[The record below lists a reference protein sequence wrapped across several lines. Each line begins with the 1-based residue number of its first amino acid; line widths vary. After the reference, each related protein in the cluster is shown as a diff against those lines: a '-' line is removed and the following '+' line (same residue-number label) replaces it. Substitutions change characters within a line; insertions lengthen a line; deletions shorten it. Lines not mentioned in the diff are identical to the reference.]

1 MNKDENLN
9 RRIYGIH
16 FTPIEIFN
24 AYILPQIGNILYD
37 YTWIDLYCGEGNL
50 ILPILN
56 LIPKQDRQSFFK
68 EHILCYDINPKAVE
82 KAVDNAVSYGIPK
95 DLAEE
100 NIKVEDTL
108 KNYPNIISN
117 YPIFHITNPPYLYL
131 GYIRKHKEAS
141 NELEYF
147 TGINKGYQDLYQIA
161 LINDLRHEIADMI
174 YIIPSNFLFSDSGT
188 NKIRLDFLKHYKIN
202 SCYIFE
208 KKIFDYTGTNVLIA
222 SFERTKFL
230 NNKIE
235 FEAYKINSHI
245 QKKSYKLYEDNNFKP
260 NNEYQEYIRRNFKR
274 DHLNVKF
281 YLTHKEIEENKGNKE
296 ILLLNSKNYKHGEYT
311 KETFYINDTLKE
323 KIMSN
328 PLFIRTVDTGSIN
341 GKAGIYSIYDEFKT
355 NGIFVDGPT
364 YRTNPIQI
372 FIEPRLTVKES
383 YILMKLFNNVLND
396 LRETTSGDFMTTYKY
411 TDNPKYIRKYLGLKQ
426 VKEILTTISIKE
438 LRYTQEVI
446 EQLKHSYWLPLFLFC

>member
-446 EQLKHSYWLPLFLFC
+446 EQLKHSY

>member
-281 YLTHKEIEENKGNKE
+281 YLTYKEIEENKGNKE

-372 FIEPRLTVKES
+372 FIEPRLTLKES

-446 EQLKHSYWLPLFLFC
+446 EQLKHSY

>member
-281 YLTHKEIEENKGNKE
+281 YLTYKEIEENKGNKE

-372 FIEPRLTVKES
+372 FIEPRLTLKES

>member
-37 YTWIDLYCGEGNL
+37 YTWVDLYCGEGNL

-446 EQLKHSYWLPLFLFC
+446 EQLKHSY